1 MKPNPTTGLQQIPAV
16 SLSTR
21 PDGWSALSQ
30 QQAKS
35 PYHITRRIGIIMS
48 AILLPLGEMI
58 LFLAIFI
65 ALWDIRNEFL
75 LFILGAGIIL
85 TGVGLALE

>member
-1 MKPNPTTGLQQIPAV
+1 
-16 SLSTR
+16 
-21 PDGWSALSQ
+21 
-30 QQAKS
+30 
-35 PYHITRRIGIIMS
+35 MS